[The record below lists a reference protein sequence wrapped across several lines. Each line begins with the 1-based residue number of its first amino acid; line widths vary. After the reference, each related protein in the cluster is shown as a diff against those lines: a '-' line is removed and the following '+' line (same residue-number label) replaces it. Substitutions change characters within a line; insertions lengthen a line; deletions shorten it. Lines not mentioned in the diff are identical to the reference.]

1 MVHCDERVHYGNRA
15 ALPILLLAIHYKKRD
30 AMQHL
35 FFCAVLVEPSL
46 KTLNS
51 KHYIISRV
59 SLLPDCLQRV
69 SEAECRVLQHYP
81 QQ

>member
-1 MVHCDERVHYGNRA
+1 MVHCDESAHYGNRA

-46 KTLNS
+46 KTLNCKRS
-51 KHYIISRV
+51 TLNIILYLAFHYCRIA
-59 SLLPDCLQRV
+59 C
-69 SEAECRVLQHYP
+69 SE
-81 QQ
+81 

>member
-1 MVHCDERVHYGNRA
+1 MVHCDESAHYGNRA

-46 KTLNS
+46 KTFNS
-51 KHYIISRV
+51 KRSTLNTQHSTLYYISRFTTAG
-59 SLLPDCLQRV
+59 LPAA
-69 SEAECRVLQHYP
+69 SE
-81 QQ
+81 

>member
-1 MVHCDERVHYGNRA
+1 
-15 ALPILLLAIHYKKRD
+15 
-30 AMQHL
+30 MQHL
-35 FFCAVLVEPSL
+35 FFCAVLVAPSL

-51 KHYIISRV
+51 KRSTLNTKHYIISRV